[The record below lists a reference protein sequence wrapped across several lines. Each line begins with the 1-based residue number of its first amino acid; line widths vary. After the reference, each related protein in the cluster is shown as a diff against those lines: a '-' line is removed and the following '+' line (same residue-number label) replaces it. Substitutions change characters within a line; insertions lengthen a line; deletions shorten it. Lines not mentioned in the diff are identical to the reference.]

1 MARKKKT
8 KSKKKN
14 TSIKRAN
21 KIRRRHLYD
30 EIDGKLVYNRSRAA
44 KEQWANARYDE
55 FGKRVP
61 KDYKGRVYKKNE
73 DGSFSLVRKSQALDY
88 AKKTVVQSDGEDRQN
103 ELNKKYLE
111 AILHKQYTGNATTT
125 KFHDDTTPL
134 NVKPELEDGTPIE
147 NSDKFVFSY
156 NVQHRFGLSEK
167 QQENIYNLFKQAN
180 EIITMAKILHP
191 EIGALFGTNL
201 EYKRSIE
208 QILRQVKAAENIVGA
223 KDTLTD
229 TPLLP
234 LITDE
239 QKQDFLSNA
248 VNRMYADE
256 TEKRKR
262 DLIDAFSD
270 FIDDDKKIENLINI
284 LNTLSPSDVLYLLRR
299 YGKESLAYSL
309 DSIVRAFDIE
319 QVLYE
324 AEFLTERAKELM
336 TKRINEFEKN
346 KS

>member
-1 MARKKKT
+1 MARKKN

-14 TSIKRAN
+14 TRAKVN

-55 FGKRVP
+55 YGKRVG
-61 KDYKGRVYKKNE
+61 KDYKGRLYKKNP
-73 DGSFSLVRKSQALDY
+73 DGSFSLVRKSQAIDY
-88 AKKTVVQSDGEDRQN
+88 AKKTVIQSDGEDRQ
-103 ELNKKYLE
+103 EKLNKKYLE
-111 AILHKQYTGNATTT
+111 AILHTQYTGNPTTT

-134 NVKPELEDGTPIE
+134 NVTPELEDGTPIE
-147 NSDKFVFSY
+147 NSDKFEYSY
-156 NVQHRFGLSEK
+156 AVQRRFGLSEK

-180 EIITMAKILHP
+180 EIITMAKIMHP
-191 EIGALFGTNL
+191 EMGALFGTNL
-201 EYKRSIE
+201 ENKRSIE
-208 QILRQVKAAENIVGA
+208 QILRQVKAAEKIVGA

-234 LITDE
+234 IITDE
-239 QKQDFLSNA
+239 QKQDFLNSA
-248 VNRMYADE
+248 VNRMYYDE
-256 TEKRKR
+256 TENRKR

-270 FIDDDKKIENLINI
+270 FIDDDKKIENLISI
-284 LNTLSPSDVLYLLRR
+284 LNVLSPSDVLYLLRK

-309 DSIVRAFDIE
+309 DSIVRTFDIE

-324 AEFLTERAKELM
+324 AEFLTARAKELM
-336 TKRINEFEKN
+336 NKRIQEFEK